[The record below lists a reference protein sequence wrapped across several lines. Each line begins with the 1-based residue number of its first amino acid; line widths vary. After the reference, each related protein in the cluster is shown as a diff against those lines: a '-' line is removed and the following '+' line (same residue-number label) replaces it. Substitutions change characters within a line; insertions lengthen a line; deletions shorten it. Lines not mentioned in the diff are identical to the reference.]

1 MKEGLWAVDSDE
13 EDLALFQDLKKA
25 RERNSF
31 LQALSDESDESVST
45 KLGSFSSFKF
55 YVSSQAREKNS
66 DLLNT
71 DIGKTDYNWL
81 LTPPGTPLFPSLDQE
96 TPLVDVSESVSLQS
110 KPISIPRKS
119 RIESSPRRIR
129 SSSSPQHS
137 SPVSCSSSINNYR
150 RGRASSVPSSSGSVN
165 FCPLTPTLKSSSAT
179 ARSSTPPSRSS
190 TSTFQT
196 STTSSGG
203 CSSSVRKTGP
213 LQGKVGKTGPL
224 QGKVIRGGSSSP
236 KLQVCRTNVPN
247 FYSQP
252 DANLHTTIS
261 DYNVSRTRGLSP
273 VSRHGREMGKDSSR
287 QPASPNFSR
296 TARSSENH
304 DRYSYIS
311 QSKRRTTSSD
321 NDVVSVN
328 KPDRMKETYVSKR
341 TQPPSKGSGRSVSTS
356 NVSGGLMSKRSSNSG
371 KQQTALRQS
380 SQNMFR
386 PLLSNAPV
394 TSFYANKATTL
405 LRRTNSSNLSG
416 TTSSQGS
423 CEQISMAP
431 VAEII
436 NQGNKDLGSE
446 NSQVSFPGASENI
459 PVFEK
464 MEVKSQ
470 NCGSHCSGCVSHQS
484 KYHESPDPGSVSVVG
499 DQFLG
504 GHDNYDNLNLCEN
517 NMRDVNDWTHGKLSM
532 DRNAESLPSDIGS
545 SQSDNC
551 QHGHIGH
558 PEHAYQVSD
567 ILEGRIT
574 SLDPQRQKMASID
587 CDHSL
592 ASDTFAKRGISVDL
606 HQREASLKF
615 NNDSQGSHPTGDEE
629 DTSSHTMGT
638 KNVCDGKCKCDHVAL
653 QRKKEVENIQ
663 KLENGLRENIITQE
677 LFKKQDLGTCSVK
690 MSGSVGSL
698 CQCLQDQRTVQ
709 SSIRD
714 GQWFGVQ
721 DVTMTGQVHLGSD
734 FQREECTCSQDR
746 DNGQSCSARENLP
759 AQDIPGKGF
768 LECKAELSSRS
779 LDSFKCSSR
788 KANDNWQD
796 LKAEAFKSN
805 YLPGND
811 SCLGGSWNGLKND
824 LKHDENTPSSM
835 TNNANSPKS
844 ETNFLSQTSIRRVDT
859 ETSVSKVNLEMF
871 AALTPGEDSNMHQ
884 AQVLREDT
892 VNDSVHS
899 FDDVLGERCS
909 LKSKTLGNAFTETKG
924 RTNGHQGGDL
934 ETYSGKDTGLPLQE
948 ISLGGQRDE
957 ELIVEVALER
967 VSQESKWLLKQM
979 PRLETQ
985 DQRYSCP
992 EGPELSENSG
1002 CSFFENNMVNAVT
1015 EASSEPPQQEKE
1027 CRVGD
1032 EGFVTIGMGDSILA
1046 SGILEVSNECTYKKE
1061 SELCDSKQESAID
1074 SKTEPVLF
1082 SVSSNNLG
1090 MDTELCATSEGW
1102 KSNDTDT
1109 VHPFPDC
1116 DKAQQAYVSQGDNAN
1131 ADAPRG
1137 YLSRSMTL
1145 EEATDTVLF
1154 CSSIVHDLVY
1164 KVATTAME
1172 KEPLLATPIPTVTR
1186 SGMSHMERRK
1196 VCREA
1201 TVRRTLRYQTIKSRQ
1216 TMAHLHTPS
1225 NRIETTVED
1234 QQPVMHV
1241 KVGERNRSTRPKK
1254 ENPKCC
1260 CTVL

>member
-1 MKEGLWAVDSDE
+1 MKEDLCAVDSDE

-31 LQALSDESDESVST
+31 LQACSDESDESIST

-55 YVSSQAREKNS
+55 YVSSQARENNS
-66 DLLNT
+66 DLLNA

-110 KPISIPRKS
+110 KSISIPRKS

-203 CSSSVRKTGP
+203 CSSSVRKVGP
-213 LQGKVGKTGPL
+213 LQGKAT
-224 QGKVIRGGSSSP
+224 RGGSSSP
-236 KLQVCRTNVPN
+236 KLQVCQTNVPN

-252 DANLHTTIS
+252 VANLRTTIS

-273 VSRHGREMGKDSSR
+273 ASRHRREMGKDSGR
-287 QPASPNFSR
+287 QPASPNFSKS
-296 TARSSENH
+296 ARSSENH

-311 QSKRRTTSSD
+311 QSKRHTASS
-321 NDVVSVN
+321 NNAVVSVH

-341 TQPPSKGSGRSVSTS
+341 PQPPSKGSVRSISTS

-371 KQQTALRQS
+371 KQQIVVRQK

-405 LRRTNSSNLSG
+405 LRRTNSSNLSVA
-416 TTSSQGS
+416 TSSQGS
-423 CEQISMAP
+423 CEQTSMAP
-431 VAEII
+431 VGTII

-446 NSQVSFPGASENI
+446 NSQVSFPGGSENI

-470 NCGSHCSGCVSHQS
+470 NCGSHCSGCGSHQS
-484 KYHESPDPGSVSVVG
+484 KYHASPDPGNFSVVG

-504 GHDNYDNLNLCEN
+504 GHDNCDNFNLCEN
-517 NMRDVNDWTHGKLSM
+517 NMRDANDWTHGKLLM
-532 DRNAESLPSDIGS
+532 DRNAEDLSSDIGS
-545 SQSDNC
+545 SHSDNC
-551 QHGHIGH
+551 QHHHISH

-567 ILEGRIT
+567 TLEGRIT

-587 CDHSL
+587 CDHAL
-592 ASDTFAKRGISVDL
+592 GSDTFAKRDISEDL
-606 HQREASLKF
+606 HQRDATLKF
-615 NNDSQGSHPTGDEE
+615 NNDSRGSHPTGDDEA
-629 DTSSHTMGT
+629 TSSH
-638 KNVCDGKCKCDHVAL
+638 
-653 QRKKEVENIQ
+653 
-663 KLENGLRENIITQE
+663 
-677 LFKKQDLGTCSVK
+677 
-690 MSGSVGSL
+690 
-698 CQCLQDQRTVQ
+698 
-709 SSIRD
+709 
-714 GQWFGVQ
+714 
-721 DVTMTGQVHLGSD
+721 
-734 FQREECTCSQDR
+734 
-746 DNGQSCSARENLP
+746 
-759 AQDIPGKGF
+759 
-768 LECKAELSSRS
+768 
-779 LDSFKCSSR
+779 
-788 KANDNWQD
+788 NWQD
-796 LKAEAFKSN
+796 LQAEAFKSI

-824 LKHDENTPSSM
+824 LRHDENTPSSL
-835 TNNANSPKS
+835 TNNANSLKS
-844 ETNFLSQTSIRRVDT
+844 ETSILSQTNIRRVDS
-859 ETSVSKVNLEMF
+859 ETSASKVNLEMF
-871 AALTPGEDSNMHQ
+871 AALTPGEDSSMLQ
-884 AQVLREDT
+884 ALVLSEDT
-892 VNDSVHS
+892 VDDSVHS
-899 FDDVLGERCS
+899 FVDVLGERCS
-909 LKSKTLGNAFTETKG
+909 LKSKTLDNAFTEIKCT
-924 RTNGHQGGDL
+924 TNGHEGGDL

-948 ISLGGQRDE
+948 VLGGQRVE

-967 VSQESKWLLKQM
+967 VSQESNLLSK
-979 PRLETQ
+979 RLSRLDTQ

-992 EGPELSENSG
+992 ESPELSDNSG
-1002 CSFFENNMVNAVT
+1002 CAFFEKNMVNAVT
-1015 EASSEPPQQEKE
+1015 QASSGPPQQEKE
-1027 CRVGD
+1027 CGVGD
-1032 EGFVTIGMGDSILA
+1032 EDFVTIGMGDSIQS
-1046 SGILEVSNECTYKKE
+1046 SGIVEVSNEYTYKKE
-1061 SELCDSKQESAID
+1061 SKPCDSKQESVIN

-1082 SVSSNNLG
+1082 SVSPSNLG
-1090 MDTELCATSEGW
+1090 MGTEICATSEGW
-1102 KSNDTDT
+1102 KSNDADT
-1109 VHPFPDC
+1109 VHSFPDC
-1116 DKAQQAYVSQGDNAN
+1116 DKDQQDHVSQGNNVN
-1131 ADAPRG
+1131 ADAPKG

-1164 KVATTAME
+1164 KAATTAMQ
-1172 KEPLLATPIPTVTR
+1172 KETILATPIPTVTR
-1186 SGMSHMERRK
+1186 TGMSHMECRK

-1201 TVRRTLRYQTIKSRQ
+1201 PVRRTLRYQTIKSRQ

-1234 QQPVMHV
+1234 QQPVMLV
-1241 KVGERNRSTRPKK
+1241 KIGERNRSTRPKK